1 VLLLTNQLAQANYRL
16 TIQASD
22 LANGAGVPAMEG
34 ITLDSTCSKGDANC
48 DKRVNLQN
56 FNVLAGDFRQP
67 NRTFSPGEFNYD
79 GQVKLRPCRKPGRV
93 PP

>member
-1 VLLLTNQLAQANYRL
+1 ML
-16 TIQASD
+16 
-22 LANGAGVPAMEG
+22 
-34 ITLDSTCSKGDANC
+34 KGDANR

-93 PP
+93 PA